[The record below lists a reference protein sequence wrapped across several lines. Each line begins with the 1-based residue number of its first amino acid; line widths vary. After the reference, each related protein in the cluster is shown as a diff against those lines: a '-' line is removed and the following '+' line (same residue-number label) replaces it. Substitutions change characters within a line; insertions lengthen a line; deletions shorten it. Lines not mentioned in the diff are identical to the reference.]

1 MGRWPGGSVRR
12 YPPIAPRSAAG
23 HWSPNRDR
31 AAQARFRRYV
41 LANAG
46 YCCQYQGCAVITG
59 LQAHHTQ
66 AGNDDPQTG
75 LALCRAH
82 HRLVDLYAR

>member
-1 MGRWPGGSVRR
+1 VRH
-12 YPPIAPRSAAG
+12 YPPRAPRNAAG

-66 AGNDDPQTG
+66 QGNDDPQTG
-75 LALCRAH
+75 VALCRAH
-82 HRLVDLYAR
+82 HRLVDPYAR